1 MFERL
6 SLFCFSTAIV
16 LQVPNPC
23 AASRAMQ
30 VLDFMRFAGDGKT
43 YGHNSRPLQPLNGR
57 ALDIN
62 CLAEA

>member
-1 MFERL
+1 
-6 SLFCFSTAIV
+6 
-16 LQVPNPC
+16 
-23 AASRAMQ
+23 MQ

-62 CLAEA
+62 CLAKA